1 MWKTDIEEAG
11 INIEMETDLSN
22 GCFVSGKESEI
33 FEVLINL
40 IKNAAVSMPEG
51 GQIRVNTYVI
61 HDHVVFEIEDTG
73 TGISDENMKRIF
85 EPFWCTKGD
94 MGNGMGLAVTH
105 GILSSH
111 RGEITV
117 ASKVGEGTKFTI
129 KLPLAKAVLKLSSH
143 AVSTILDSQ
152 LRILVID
159 DIALPRALLH
169 DILICHGH
177 TVLMD
182 ESGMQALDLF
192 RNSEF
197 DLVIC
202 DLGMPEISGWEV
214 DGSVKKICLEKQIP
228 KTSFLM
234 LTGWGGQ
241 SLGAE
246 RIEQSGIDGV
256 LEKPVDI
263 QKLTEMIRK
272 VVYACEKN

>member
-1 MWKTDIEEAG
+1 MKF
-11 INIEMETDLSN
+11 S
-22 GCFVSGKESEI
+22 
-33 FEVLINL
+33 INL
-40 IKNAAVSMPEG
+40 IKNAAEAMPEG
-51 GQIRVNTYVI
+51 GQIRVKSSVI

-73 TGISDENMKRIF
+73 TGISAENMKRIF
-85 EPFWCTKGD
+85 EPFWSTKGD
-94 MGNGMGLAVTH
+94 MGTGMGLSVTH

-111 RGEITV
+111 GGEITV

-129 KLPLAKAVLKLSSH
+129 NLPLAPVLEISSH
-143 AVSTILDSQ
+143 SVSKILDSQ

-159 DIALPRALLH
+159 DIAPLRALLH

-177 TVLMD
+177 TVLMA

-202 DLGMPEISGWEV
+202 DLGMPEMSDWEV
-214 DGSVKKICLEKQIP
+214 GGSVKKICLEKQIP
-228 KTSFLM
+228 KTPFLM

-241 SLGAE
+241 SLGSE

-263 QKLTEMIRK
+263 PKLFEMIRK
-272 VVYACEKN
+272 VVYVREKIEAPVNKS